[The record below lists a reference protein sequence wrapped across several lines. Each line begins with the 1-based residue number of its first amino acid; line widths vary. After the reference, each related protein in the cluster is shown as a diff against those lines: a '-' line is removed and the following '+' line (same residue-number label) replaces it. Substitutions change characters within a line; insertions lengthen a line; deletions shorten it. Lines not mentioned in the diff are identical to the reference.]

1 MSPGISTELVQQI
14 EDRTLG
20 AGGLALLDII
30 NACSDV
36 EHLDEACR
44 LIWKDWGE
52 GKISD
57 GESTYLVEAIQRRRP
72 DGRRM
77 APGHATQI
85 GRVNGRVISRFAPR
99 QCRRRLS
106 DDERIV
112 RRMRKRRLGGSSALP
127 DTLRHHFTE
136 GERAVLCIIAFE
148 TKRHGVC
155 NLSIDEIAD
164 RAGVGR
170 TTVQNALHEARR
182 LGLVKITERPVRGK
196 KSLTN
201 LVEVASHEWK
211 VWIKRAPSAGRPIGS
226 KLFKNVS
233 TSKIIDIRKQESC
246 NEVGEFDPPNVAL
259 SPTVGSTPAIRTG

>member
-1 MSPGISTELVQQI
+1 VSRGISAELVQQI
-14 EDRTLG
+14 EDRALG
-20 AGGLALLDII
+20 AGGLALLGII

-36 EHLDEACR
+36 EHLDEASR

-72 DGRRM
+72 GGRRT
-77 APGHATQI
+77 APGHATQV
-85 GRVNGRVISRFAPR
+85 GRVNGRLVSRFAPR

-106 DDERIV
+106 DVDRIE

-127 DTLRHHFTE
+127 ETLRHHFTE

-148 TKRHGVC
+148 MKRHGVC
-155 NLSIDEIAD
+155 DLSIDEIAD

-182 LGLVKITERPVRGK
+182 LGLIKVTERPVRGK

-201 LVEVASHEWK
+201 LVEVASAEWK
-211 VWIKRAPSAGRPIGS
+211 VWIKRAPLAGRPIGS
-226 KLFKNVS
+226 KLIKNVS
-233 TSKIIDIRKQESC
+233 TSKITDLRKQEAC
-246 NEVGEFDPPNVAL
+246 NEKSSTDPVPWIRSVAKR
-259 SPTVGSTPAIRTG
+259 SG

>member
-1 MSPGISTELVQQI
+1 VSRGTSAELAQQI
-14 EDRTLG
+14 DDRTLG
-20 AGGLALLDII
+20 TGGLALLDII

-36 EHLDEACR
+36 EHLDEASR

-72 DGRRM
+72 GGRRT
-77 APGHATQI
+77 APGHATQV
-85 GRVNGRVISRFAPR
+85 GRVNGRVVSRFAPR
-99 QCRRRLS
+99 RCRRRLS
-106 DDERIV
+106 HGDRIE

-127 DTLRHHFTE
+127 ETLRHHFTE

-148 TKRHGVC
+148 MKRHGVC
-155 NLSIDEIAD
+155 DISIDEIAD

-170 TTVQNALHEARR
+170 TMVQNALHEARR
-182 LGLVKITERPVRGK
+182 LGLIKITERPVRGK

-201 LVEVASHEWK
+201 LVDVVSHEWR

-233 TSKIIDIRKQESC
+233 TSKNIDLRKQESC
-246 NEVGEFDPPNVAL
+246 NEKDLDDPVPWI
-259 SPTVGSTPAIRTG
+259 GSAGKGSG

>member
-1 MSPGISTELVQQI
+1 VSRGTSAELAEQI
-14 EDRTLG
+14 DDRTLG
-20 AGGLALLDII
+20 IGGLALLDII

-36 EHLDEACR
+36 EHLDEASR
-44 LIWKDWGE
+44 LIWKDWGG

-72 DGRRM
+72 GGRRT
-77 APGHATQI
+77 APGHATQV
-85 GRVNGRVISRFAPR
+85 GRVNGRVVSRFVPR
-99 QCRRRLS
+99 RCRRRLS
-106 DDERIV
+106 DGDRIE

-127 DTLRHHFTE
+127 ETLRHHFTE

-148 TKRHGVC
+148 MKRHGVC
-155 NLSIDEIAD
+155 DISIDEIAD

-182 LGLVKITERPVRGK
+182 LLLIKITERPVRGK

-201 LVEVASHEWK
+201 LVDVVSHEWK

-233 TSKIIDIRKQESC
+233 TSKNIDLRKQESC
-246 NEVGEFDPPNVAL
+246 NEKDSADPVPWI
-259 SPTVGSTPAIRTG
+259 GSAGKGSG